1 MAKLRGLG
9 MQPKTPIN
17 ISTIIIILK
26 GLNLCNYNIFLL
38 KNLSLLYYSLYSKY
52 GIWEYFGINMY
63 IICIL
68 YMGVILYVGYTIY
81 ACMHVIYMH

>member
-17 ISTIIIILK
+17 ISSIIIILK
-26 GLNLCNYNIFLL
+26 GLNLCNCNIFLL

-52 GIWEYFGINMY
+52 GIWEYFGINLY